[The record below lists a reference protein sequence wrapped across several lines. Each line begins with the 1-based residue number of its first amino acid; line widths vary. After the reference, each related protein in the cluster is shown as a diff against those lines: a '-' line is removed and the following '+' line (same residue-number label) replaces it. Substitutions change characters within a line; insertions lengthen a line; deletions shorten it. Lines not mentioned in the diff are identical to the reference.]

1 MALVFYLTVM
11 SFKKRC
17 LPSMTVT
24 AQKTDGTQQFRWQ
37 AITFLHILC
46 KIVHGAIATVDLNF
60 LLLNAV

>member
-1 MALVFYLTVM
+1 
-11 SFKKRC
+11 
-17 LPSMTVT
+17 MTVT